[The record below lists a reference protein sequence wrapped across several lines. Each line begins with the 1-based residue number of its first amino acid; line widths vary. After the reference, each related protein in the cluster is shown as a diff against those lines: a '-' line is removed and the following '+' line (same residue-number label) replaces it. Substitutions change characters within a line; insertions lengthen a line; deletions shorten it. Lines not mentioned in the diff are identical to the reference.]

1 MKKLIVSL
9 LLVAGVSSAL
19 AQGTV
24 TFITGNANTQR
35 GQTFLPDG
43 ITPAGSPYVG
53 QLLWSDTSN
62 GSFVA
67 SGLPVGLVG
76 GYVNGPAVD
85 VPGHDGGVLVYF
97 TMQVWDGPSY
107 ASALTGYAQ
116 TPAIARTLGGINS
129 DGDPVTPQQ
138 FNTFA
143 NLTLTATTI
152 VPEPGTIV
160 LAGLGLASLLI
171 FRRRK

>member
-1 MKKLIVSL
+1 MKKLILSL
-9 LLVAGVSSAL
+9 LVVAGVSSAL

-24 TFITGNANTQR
+24 TFITFNSNTAR

-43 ITPAGSPYVG
+43 TTQAGSPYVA

-62 GSFVA
+62 GTFVS
-67 SGLPVGLVG
+67 SGAPVGLVG

-85 VPGHDGGVLVYF
+85 VPGHLGGEVVFL
-97 TMQVWDGPSY
+97 TMQVWDGPTFP
-107 ASALTGYAQ
+107 SALSGYAN
-116 TPAIARTLGGINS
+116 TPAISRTLGGINV
-129 DGDPVTPQQ
+129 DGDPVPPQQ

-143 NLTLTATTI
+143 NLTLTP